1 MKLIPL
7 SIDGLYRWYLWSCW
21 MLRTRDN
28 KEKTVGSVETERH
41 THCMI
46 HDWSNLQ
53 TPPPHSTVLLSQ
65 CIAKA
70 YSIVQTPHSSSR
82 QTLPTCRGLLVLLIS
97 TMITLTTM
105 LRIITSIMMLT
116 TIAFIGKPFA
126 SVISETELSNY
137 TLFLQVCFQ
146 RGQFL

>member
-1 MKLIPL
+1 MAITDDIDEDAECWGREITRKRQWAVLRL
-7 SIDGLYRWYLWSCW
+7 SGTPIAWF
-21 MLRTRDN
+21 
-28 KEKTVGSVETERH
+28 
-41 THCMI
+41 MI
-46 HDWSNLQ
+46 EAICN
-53 TPPPHSTVLLSQ
+53 PPPHSTVLLSQ

-70 YSIVQTPHSSSR
+70 YSIVQTPNSSSR

-116 TIAFIGKPFA
+116 TIAFIGKHFT
-126 SVISETELSNY
+126 SLTSERELSNY
-137 TLFLQVCFQ
+137 TLIQLFVQACFQ

>member
-1 MKLIPL
+1 MK
-7 SIDGLYRWYLWSCW
+7 
-21 MLRTRDN
+21 
-28 KEKTVGSVETERH
+28 
-41 THCMI
+41 
-46 HDWSNLQ
+46 Q
-53 TPPPHSTVLLSQ
+53 FATPPLHCAAIPMYSL
-65 CIAKA
+65 A

-126 SVISETELSNY
+126 SVISVTELSNY
-137 TLFLQVCFQ
+137 TVHSNFCSSLLPTWPVFVVVTSSTRCSSLRISYSLRLHQSMCEVKKADKTDN
-146 RGQFL
+146 